1 MHNHLFCGVSL
12 GREVRRINLMV
23 TSMYHEMCIP
33 FFFLDVQFIFFSV
46 YREFKVQVILI
57 A

>member
-33 FFFLDVQFIFFSV
+33 FFLKDVQFIFFSV
-46 YREFKVQVILI
+46 YREFRSK
-57 A
+57 